1 MVKYQPRPTIFYKAF
16 LELDL
21 STLVSILAF
30 DSSSI
35 ATLLSDKNNQFFD
48 PTYPIIYKNKIPKKH
63 GYGFYYR
70 TAIDNALR
78 NN

>member
-1 MVKYQPRPTIFYKAF
+1 MRKQPTPKLFYKAF

-21 STLVSILAF
+21 ATLVSILAF
-30 DSSSI
+30 DSHSVQ
-35 ATLLSDKNNQFFD
+35 ALLAEDNEQYFD
-48 PTYPIIYKNKIPKKH
+48 SKFPIIYKNKIPKKQ
-63 GYGFYYR
+63 GKDFYYR

>member
-1 MVKYQPRPTIFYKAF
+1 VKYQPCPKFFYKAF

-21 STLVSILAF
+21 ATLVSILAF

-35 ATLLSDKNNQFFD
+35 AALLSDANSDHFD
-48 PTYPIIYKNKIPKKH
+48 SDYPIIYKNKIPKKH
-63 GYGFYYR
+63 GRDFYYR